1 VLVDGF
7 VSLFQAFSQ
16 VEGNAKLKADTE
28 SKLSIMV
35 DKMNAGSLTDA
46 TLIKLQELLLS
57 IQEGNG

>member
-1 VLVDGF
+1 MLVDGF

-57 IQEGNG
+57 I